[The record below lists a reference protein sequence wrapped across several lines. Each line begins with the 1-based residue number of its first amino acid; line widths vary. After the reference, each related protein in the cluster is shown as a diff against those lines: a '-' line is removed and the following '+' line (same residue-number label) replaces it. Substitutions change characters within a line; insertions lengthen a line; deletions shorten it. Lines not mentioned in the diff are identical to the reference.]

1 MRYVNYK
8 TINNLTGDII
18 KSSELYINNTQS
30 IQGGFMNEQQQIE
43 ERLWNFIDGNS
54 EAAEISAVEQLI
66 ATNLEWKNKFNEL
79 LAVHQLIESSELE
92 EPSLRFT
99 KNVMEDIARFHVA
112 PATRSYI
119 NKRIIWGIFGFFM
132 LMILGF
138 LVYGFAQLNFSNPG
152 SPDLI
157 SQYNFS
163 KRIDFGKIFNSTYTN
178 IFMLINVVLGLVLM
192 DMYLQRK
199 KERFTQK
206 KA

>member
-1 MRYVNYK
+1 MKYVNYK
-8 TINNLTGDII
+8 TINKSTGDLK
-18 KSSELYINNTQS
+18 KSSELYINNSQS
-30 IQGGFMNEQQQIE
+30 IQGGFMNEQQQME
-43 ERLWNFIDGNS
+43 ERLWDFIDGIAG
-54 EAAEISAVEQLI
+54 EPEKSAIEQLI
-66 ATNLEWKNKFNEL
+66 ATNTEWKNKFKEL
-79 LAVHQLIESSELE
+79 MAVHQLMESSDLD

-99 KNVMEDIARFHVA
+99 KNVMENIARFHVA

-138 LVYGFAQLNFSNPG
+138 IVYGFAQLNLSNQG
-152 SPDLI
+152 STDIL

-163 KRIDFGKIFNSTYTN
+163 KRIDFGKIFTSTYTN
-178 IFMLINVVLGLVLM
+178 IFMLINVILGLVLM

-199 KERFTQK
+199 KESFSQK